1 MFGSLTRQ
9 VGIVA
14 VARLAT
20 AAAGIGTNMLL
31 AHGLSRGDAGQL
43 QKGLFVAQLI
53 VAGGAFGIQTSLY
66 YFLPRVAQDQRRA
79 LVAQGIGLLFAVACA
94 AAALVFPAAGWLA
107 AQMKDPTLR
116 PILQAAA
123 LSTLVLLPAMAADPV
138 LIAQG
143 RTGLAA
149 ASAGA
154 AAVAQVGLVAFVIA
168 TGWPREAVFLAV
180 GVAAALRLAAAVG
193 YAVSVTRGQPWALTE
208 RRLLR
213 EQAAYILPVGIV
225 SLLDVLST
233 FLDRSLISVWFGNED
248 FALYVYGAME
258 IPFISILMGSLTP
271 VLLPR
276 FSEMSLRDDAAAA
289 LDLWH
294 RAICKTAL
302 VLFAVFFLFMWIAP
316 SFLALLYSE
325 RYRASAVFF
334 RIYLLLIPIRT
345 ISFMPLLFALGRR
358 NYVLAG
364 SVLDILLNFALSV
377 ALIRLTPLGMAG
389 AAVGTVIS
397 TVVQAWFYL
406 VGIRR
411 GLGVAWARA
420 LPWKAL
426 TREAAVAGV
435 CSLTLW
441 PVVTAGLPA
450 PLEVG
455 VALALA
461 GGYALGR
468 IYPALNRT
476 APNST

>member
-1 MFGSLTRQ
+1 MLGSLTRQ

-79 LVAQGIGLLFAVACA
+79 LVAQGIGLLFAIACA
-94 AAALVFPAAGWLA
+94 AAALIFPASGWLA
-107 AQMKDPTLR
+107 ALMKDPALQ

-154 AAVAQVGLVAFVIA
+154 AAAAQVGLVAFVIA
-168 TGWPREAVFLAV
+168 SGWPRETVFLAV

-208 RRLLR
+208 HRLLR

-258 IPFISILMGSLTP
+258 IPFIS
-271 VLLPR
+271 
-276 FSEMSLRDDAAAA
+276 
-289 LDLWH
+289 
-294 RAICKTAL
+294 C
-302 VLFAVFFLFMWIAP
+302 
-316 SFLALLYSE
+316 LLYTSPSP
-325 RYRASAVFF
+325 RDS
-334 RIYLLLIPIRT
+334 
-345 ISFMPLLFALGRR
+345 
-358 NYVLAG
+358 
-364 SVLDILLNFALSV
+364 
-377 ALIRLTPLGMAG
+377 
-389 AAVGTVIS
+389 
-397 TVVQAWFYL
+397 
-406 VGIRR
+406 
-411 GLGVAWARA
+411 
-420 LPWKAL
+420 
-426 TREAAVAGV
+426 
-435 CSLTLW
+435 
-441 PVVTAGLPA
+441 
-450 PLEVG
+450 
-455 VALALA
+455 
-461 GGYALGR
+461 
-468 IYPALNRT
+468 
-476 APNST
+476 